1 MARFSP
7 RCLRALQPYLLAVS
21 LLALVGGCAA
31 PVEGKPQA
39 QMPKLVW
46 PAAPEPTRLEFVQS
60 ISSAKD
66 LGLTKSFM
74 RRAFEFVFGEAP
86 EHLVRPTAVLEVGA
100 VLYVAD
106 PGVRGVHRFDR
117 RENKYQLIQAEGEA
131 PLLSPVG
138 LARGEGD
145 GVYVTDSAL
154 ARVFLIKPGAE
165 FATPVSLGQAVE
177 QPTGI
182 AFDAQ
187 AKKLY
192 VVDTKAQRIKVFSP
206 QGDYLSSIGQRGEA
220 DGEFNFPTMLW
231 LDAKG
236 RLLVTDSLN
245 FRTQILDTQ
254 GKFIR
259 RFGRMGDSV
268 GDAPRQ
274 KGVAS
279 DSFGHIYV
287 VDALLNAVQIFTEG
301 GELLLSIG
309 ALGEGRGEFW
319 LPAGIFVGGDDTI
332 YVADTYNRRVQVFRY
347 VGGPT

>member
-1 MARFSP
+1 MARLLP
-7 RCLRALQPYLLAVS
+7 RCLGSLALPLALL
-21 LLALVGGCAA
+21 LLALAGGCAA
-31 PVEGKPQA
+31 PVEVKPEGRA
-39 QMPKLVW
+39 ALVW
-46 PAAPEPTRLEFVQS
+46 PAAPEPARIEFVRTV
-60 ISSAKD
+60 SSPKD
-66 LGLTKSFM
+66 LGFTKSFF

-86 EHLVRPTAVLEVGA
+86 EQLMRPTAVLEVGQ

-117 RENKYQLIQAEGEA
+117 RESKYQLIQAQGEA

-145 GVYVTDSAL
+145 SVYVTDSAL
-154 ARVFLIKPGAE
+154 AGVFLINPGAE
-165 FATPVSLGQAVE
+165 FATPVPLGQAVE

-192 VVDTKAQRIKVFSP
+192 VVDTKAQRIKIFSP
-206 QGDYLSSIGQRGEA
+206 QGAYLSSIGQRGEA

-231 LDAKG
+231 RDAKG
-236 RLLVTDSLN
+236 RLLVTDSMN
-245 FRTQILDTQ
+245 FRTQIIDAQ
-254 GKFIR
+254 GKFIKK
-259 RFGRMGDSV
+259 FGRMGDSV

-279 DSFGHIYV
+279 DSFGHIYL
-287 VDALLNAVQIFTEG
+287 VDALLNAVQIFTDG
-301 GELLLSIG
+301 GQLLLSIG
-309 ALGEGRGEFW
+309 GLGEGRGEFW
-319 LPAGIFVGGDDTI
+319 LPAGIFISGDNTI

>member
-1 MARFSP
+1 MARYLS
-7 RCLRALQPYLLAVS
+7 RCLGLPTYLLAAI
-21 LLALVGGCAA
+21 LLAAAGGCATPTEA
-31 PVEGKPQA
+31 KPEV
-39 QMPKLVW
+39 PLPRLVW
-46 PAAPEPTRLEFVQS
+46 PQAPEATRIEFVRT
-60 ISSAKD
+60 ISSPRD
-66 LGLTKSFM
+66 LGFTKSFM
-74 RRAFEFVFGEAP
+74 RRAFEFVFGEAN
-86 EHLVRPTAVLEVGA
+86 ESLMRPSAVLEVGP

-117 RENKYQLIQAEGEA
+117 QQNKYQLIKAEGEA

-145 GVYVTDSAL
+145 SVYVTDSAL
-154 ARVFLIKPGAE
+154 AAVFLIKPGAE
-165 FATPVSLGQAVE
+165 FATPVPLGQAVE
-177 QPTGI
+177 QPTGV

-187 AKKLY
+187 ARKLY
-192 VVDTKAQRIKVFSP
+192 VVDTKAQRIKIFSP
-206 QGDYLSSIGQRGEA
+206 QGAYLSSIGQRGEA
-220 DGEFNFPTMLW
+220 DGDFNFPTMLW

-245 FRTQILDTQ
+245 FRTQIFDAQ
-254 GKFIR
+254 GKFMKK
-259 RFGRMGDSV
+259 FGRMGDSL

-279 DSFGHIYV
+279 DSFGHVYLA
-287 VDALLNAVQIFTEG
+287 DALLNAVQIFTEG

-319 LPAGIFVGGDDTI
+319 LPAGIFIGGDDTI